1 MLVQVETEPAVT
13 WCLLWEF
20 RRRLRGKRERNT
32 TETRDLAF
40 KKVMRTFTNIK
51 KDLVMQSSICK
62 KGTKRRSDIDDE
74 IYLVVMMSALYPVDI
89 DIILDYIS
97 LLFSQTLSSSDVTS
111 SSLYN
116 FKWWTQ
122 IIYLGFIHMDPFI

>member
-20 RRRLRGKRERNT
+20 RRRLSGKRERNT

-97 LLFSQTLSSSDVTS
+97 LLFSHKL
-111 SSLYN
+111 
-116 FKWWTQ
+116 
-122 IIYLGFIHMDPFI
+122 